1 MKYIHGRPAHLAHQ
15 VDEIGTGVVLD
26 CGHTVDYDDLTL
38 IVDPTDDQVAAAVA
52 GRPIPPDPEDEAELE
67 ATIRLTSFAGTCG
80 YAAAGPSGPCGPA
93 AASADPGI
101 ARKIVRSQARR

>member
-67 ATIRLTSFAGTCG
+67 ATIR
-80 YAAAGPSGPCGPA
+80 
-93 AASADPGI
+93 ADL
-101 ARKIVRSQARR
+101 VRWGHADMQRGVIRAMRARRRER